1 MIHVRS
7 FRTAGKCHGFDIS
20 RCQDQIRIL
29 SDATQTTIVLCDG
42 AGSSPYG
49 GIAASVAAS
58 TLAGNLHLNFEQYLH
73 GALPDIRMQLTRTVD
88 TELKKMAKEMQIDP
102 RLLATT
108 MLAISIDNDGR
119 FVGVHLG
126 DGSILWNVGS
136 SDLLKTVSSPQRG
149 DQPNSTYPTM
159 NCPLFY
165 YLRFYRW
172 TKPGARRIILLS
184 DGMNG
189 LNAPLTSGI
198 FSVQNQD
205 LLNQKMINTRNFDDM
220 SYVLCE
226 LDAPCSRQ

>member
-1 MIHVRS
+1 MFDLSALPENATDLTSAGVR
-7 FRTAGKCHGFDIS
+7 
-20 RCQDQIRIL
+20 IRSEYFPMPHRQPL
-29 SDATQTTIVLCDG
+29 FYATGLE
-42 AGSSPYG
+42 
-49 GIAASVAAS
+49 AAPMVALRPAS

-149 DQPNSTYPTM
+149 DQPNSTYLTM

>member
-49 GIAASVAAS
+49 GIAASVTAS
-58 TLAGNLHLNFEQYLH
+58 ILARNLHSNFEQYLH
-73 GALPDIRMQLTRTVD
+73 NALPDIKMQLTRTINN
-88 TELKKMAKEMQIDP
+88 ELKKMAKEMQIAP

-108 MLAISIDNDGR
+108 ILAISMDKNGKFI
-119 FVGVHLG
+119 GVHLG
-126 DGSILWNVGS
+126 DGCILWN
-136 SDLLKTVSSPQRG
+136 
-149 DQPNSTYPTM
+149 
-159 NCPLFY
+159 
-165 YLRFYRW
+165 
-172 TKPGARRIILLS
+172 I
-184 DGMNG
+184 
-189 LNAPLTSGI
+189 PLTSGI

>member
-136 SDLLKTVSSPQRG
+136 SDLLKTVSAV
-149 DQPNSTYPTM
+149 NM
-159 NCPLFY
+159 
-165 YLRFYRW
+165 
-172 TKPGARRIILLS
+172 I
-184 DGMNG
+184 
-189 LNAPLTSGI
+189 SGI
-198 FSVQNQD
+198 V
-205 LLNQKMINTRNFDDM
+205 TRCVNAVERRMDSPEKKAQGHLGRNAVFTAIFTFLAFAIAQFGLM
-220 SYVLCE
+220 TVVKKGYAYLGYAAFITLFVPFVVHAVATKGKE
-226 LDAPCSRQ
+226 I

>member
-1 MIHVRS
+1 
-7 FRTAGKCHGFDIS
+7 
-20 RCQDQIRIL
+20 
-29 SDATQTTIVLCDG
+29 
-42 AGSSPYG
+42 
-49 GIAASVAAS
+49 
-58 TLAGNLHLNFEQYLH
+58 
-73 GALPDIRMQLTRTVD
+73 
-88 TELKKMAKEMQIDP
+88 MQIDP

-149 DQPNSTYPTM
+149 DQPNSTYLTM

-205 LLNQKMINTRNFDDM
+205 LLNQKHQKF
-220 SYVLCE
+220 
-226 LDAPCSRQ
+226 

>member
-49 GIAASVAAS
+49 GIAASVTAS
-58 TLAGNLHLNFEQYLH
+58 ILARNLHSNFEQYLH
-73 GALPDIRMQLTRTVD
+73 NALPDIKMQLTRTINN
-88 TELKKMAKEMQIDP
+88 ELKKMAKEMQIAP

-108 MLAISIDNDGR
+108 ILAISMDKNGKFI
-119 FVGVHLG
+119 GVHLG
-126 DGSILWNVGS
+126 DGCILWNINS
-136 SDLLKTVSSPQRG
+136 SDRLQTVSSPQSG
-149 DQPNSTYPTM
+149 NTPNSTYLTM
-159 NCPLFY
+159 NCTLFY

-184 DGMNG
+184 DGMNS
-189 LNAPLTSGI
+189 LNVPLTSGI

-205 LLNQKMINTRNFDDM
+205 LLNQKMINTRNIDDM

>member
-1 MIHVRS
+1 
-7 FRTAGKCHGFDIS
+7 
-20 RCQDQIRIL
+20 
-29 SDATQTTIVLCDG
+29 
-42 AGSSPYG
+42 
-49 GIAASVAAS
+49 
-58 TLAGNLHLNFEQYLH
+58 
-73 GALPDIRMQLTRTVD
+73 MQLTRTVD

-149 DQPNSTYPTM
+149 DQPNSTYLTM

-189 LNAPLTSGI
+189 LNTPLTSGI

>member
-88 TELKKMAKEMQIDP
+88 TKLKKMAKEMGGRP
-102 RLLATT
+102 LL
-108 MLAISIDNDGR
+108 
-119 FVGVHLG
+119 
-126 DGSILWNVGS
+126 
-136 SDLLKTVSSPQRG
+136 
-149 DQPNSTYPTM
+149 
-159 NCPLFY
+159 
-165 YLRFYRW
+165 
-172 TKPGARRIILLS
+172 
-184 DGMNG
+184 
-189 LNAPLTSGI
+189 
-198 FSVQNQD
+198 
-205 LLNQKMINTRNFDDM
+205 
-220 SYVLCE
+220 
-226 LDAPCSRQ
+226 

>member
-149 DQPNSTYPTM
+149 DQPNSTYLTM
-159 NCPLFY
+159 NCPLFITCA
-165 YLRFYRW
+165 FIA
-172 TKPGARRIILLS
+172 G
-184 DGMNG
+184 
-189 LNAPLTSGI
+189 
-198 FSVQNQD
+198 QN
-205 LLNQKMINTRNFDDM
+205 LVPEGSS
-220 SYVLCE
+220 SYPME
-226 LDAPCSRQ
+226 

>member
-108 MLAISIDNDGR
+108 MLAISIDTA
-119 FVGVHLG
+119 
-126 DGSILWNVGS
+126 
-136 SDLLKTVSSPQRG
+136 DLSVFIWETAASCGTLAAVISLRLSLLLREEISQI
-149 DQPNSTYPTM
+149 QP
-159 NCPLFY
+159 
-165 YLRFYRW
+165 
-172 TKPGARRIILLS
+172 I
-184 DGMNG
+184 
-189 LNAPLTSGI
+189 
-198 FSVQNQD
+198 
-205 LLNQKMINTRNFDDM
+205 
-220 SYVLCE
+220 
-226 LDAPCSRQ
+226 